1 MLVYAANT
9 FLTLT
14 MYTYYFIKPVI
25 IGSTTLPATIL
36 VYCFVQIISST
47 VSLVV
52 LTKIANSTAVE
63 SKKTGE
69 IIAEGMVNLHNPQ
82 VIDQLNKFLNYL
94 NHKTLHFGVSNF
106 FTLDGSLLM
115 SIIGSITTYLVILLQ
130 FQENSD
136 QKRKNEEIVHNAVLL
151 RMNRKINEW
160 I

>member
-1 MLVYAANT
+1 MNCDFNIIKNHPLFVYSKIGVLYNI
-9 FLTLT
+9 FLISLIT
-14 MYTYYFIKPVI
+14 
-25 IGSTTLPATIL
+25 
-36 VYCFVQIISST
+36 ISSYCIVKT
-47 VSLVV
+47 TYNGDYEISLVV

-130 FQENSD
+130 FN
-136 QKRKNEEIVHNAVLL
+136 
-151 RMNRKINEW
+151 
-160 I
+160 